1 MIKWIAIFTLIL
13 LTLKY
18 QIIGAGGGNTR
29 GVKFFPSNI
38 NKGIG
43 IIGNWQGGAGAGRI
57 EKMKIF
63 WIVMG
68 GKAGIILG

>member
-1 MIKWIAIFTLIL
+1 MNSHIYTVL

-18 QIIGAGGGNTR
+18 QIIGAGG
-29 GVKFFPSNI
+29 VKFCPSNI

-43 IIGNWQGGAGAGRI
+43 IIGNWQGGGRI

-63 WIVMG
+63 
-68 GKAGIILG
+68 